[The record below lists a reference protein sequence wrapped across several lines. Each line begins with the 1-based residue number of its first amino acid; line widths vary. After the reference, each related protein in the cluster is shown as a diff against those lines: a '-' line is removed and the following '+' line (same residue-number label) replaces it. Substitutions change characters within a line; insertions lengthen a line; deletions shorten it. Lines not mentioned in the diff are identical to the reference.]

1 MQAQRLMCTDKRKIE
16 VVDFELPALPDNG
29 ILVQND
35 ITAVSVGTEMYN
47 YINGCEPSGTPS
59 FPRPTGY
66 CNTGIVIDVGAN
78 VKGIQK
84 GDRIAGQSNHM
95 SYAILT
101 QNYLKVPEDISA
113 KSAVYLVMCA
123 IAMHGHRVG
132 QPELGES
139 VAITGLGI
147 VGQLAA
153 TFAKLAG
160 AHPVIAIDLN
170 NQRLEKAKQRGID
183 LCLNPSEIDDLTETV
198 RSHCYADGVDLL
210 IEATGIPAVYP
221 SALKLPRTG
230 GRFVALGSPR
240 GSVEV
245 SFLPD
250 VHLREVTVKGAIQPR
265 TPDQSNIY
273 YPWTKERDRTFILQL
288 MAQGK
293 LPIEDLITHAAKPES
308 CQEIYTMLAD
318 TPQEALGV
326 VFEWS

>member
-16 VVDFELPALPDNG
+16 VVDFELPSLPDNG

-35 ITAVSVGTEMYN
+35 ITAVSVGTEIHN
-47 YINGCEPSGTPS
+47 YIQGSEPGRPQK

-66 CNTGIVIDVGAN
+66 CNTGIVIEVG
-78 VKGIQK
+78 KDITDIQV
-84 GDRIAGQSNHM
+84 GDRIAGQGNHA
-95 SYAILT
+95 SHSVLT
-101 QNYLKVPEDISA
+101 QNYHKVPKGVPA
-113 KSAVYLVMCA
+113 RSAVYLVMCA
-123 IAMHGHRVG
+123 IAIHGHRVG
-132 QPELGES
+132 RPELGES
-139 VAITGLGI
+139 VAITGMGI

-153 TFAKLAG
+153 TFAKLSG
-160 AHPVIAIDLN
+160 ANPVIAIDLN
-170 NQRLEKAKQRGID
+170 DRRLEKAKNRGID
-183 LCLNPSEIDDLTETV
+183 ICLNPNTLDNLTETV
-198 RSHCYADGVDLL
+198 QSHCVGDGVDLL

-221 SALKLPRTG
+221 SALQLPRLG
-230 GRFVALGSPR
+230 GRFLALGSPR
-240 GSVEV
+240 GTVEV

-250 VHLREVTVKGAIQPR
+250 IHLREITVLGAHQPK
-265 TPDQSNIY
+265 TPDQPNIY

-293 LPIEDLITHAAKPES
+293 LPIKDLITHTAKPES